1 MEPSVPPLASRDCA
15 ELVTIDAVD
24 FRDLLKHRRMVRHYD
39 PEPIPREALERIVR
53 TVRRAPSGGFSQGQR
68 LVVITDAATR
78 AQIADLLH
86 EDEWVAQGREPW
98 LSVAP
103 AHIVVCTREQ
113 DYHDRYN
120 EPDKL
125 AVTGGVELEWPA
137 PFWFVDAGA
146 AMMLLLLAAIDEGL
160 AAGVYGVTVPEMGR
174 FKELLG
180 IPDDV
185 NVVAGVTIGKP
196 RPDPNASAASSRMT
210 QRRRQLGDVV
220 HWERW

>member
-1 MEPSVPPLASRDCA
+1 L
-15 ELVTIDAVD
+15 D
-24 FRDLLKHRRMVRHYD
+24 FRDLLKERRMVRHYD
-39 PEPIPREALERIVR
+39 PEPIPRETLERIVR

-68 LVVITDAATR
+68 LVVVTEPGTR
-78 AQIADLLH
+78 DRIAELL
-86 EDEWVAQGREPW
+86 DEAGWVALGREPW
-98 LSVAP
+98 MSVAP
-103 AHIVVCTREQ
+103 VHIVLCAREQ

-125 AVTGGVELEWPA
+125 AVTGGVEIEWPA

-160 AAGVYGVTVPEMGR
+160 AAGVYGVTVPEMQP

-185 NVVAGVTIGKP
+185 SVVAGVTIGKGK
-196 RPDPNASAASSRMT
+196 PDPNASRVSSRMT
-210 QRRRQLGDVV
+210 QRRRSLDEVV
-220 HWERW
+220 RWERW

>member
-1 MEPSVPPLASRDCA
+1 VELRDI
-15 ELVTIDAVD
+15 LQQ
-24 FRDLLKHRRMVRHYD
+24 RRMVRHYD
-39 PEPIPREALERIVR
+39 PAPVPRETIERIVR

-68 LVVITDAATR
+68 LVVVTQQETR
-78 AQIADLLH
+78 ARIADLLH
-86 EDEWVAQGREPW
+86 EADWVAEGREPW

-103 AHIVVCTREQ
+103 VHVVVCAREQ

-125 AVTGGVELEWPA
+125 RVTGGVEVEWPA

-160 AAGVYGVTVPEMGR
+160 AAGVYGVTVPEMQE
-174 FKELLG
+174 FKALLS

-185 NVVAGVTIGKP
+185 AVVAGVTMGRGK
-196 RPDPNASAASSRMT
+196 PDPNAAAASSRFT
-210 QRRRQLGDVV
+210 QRRRSVDEVV
-220 HWERW
+220 RWERW